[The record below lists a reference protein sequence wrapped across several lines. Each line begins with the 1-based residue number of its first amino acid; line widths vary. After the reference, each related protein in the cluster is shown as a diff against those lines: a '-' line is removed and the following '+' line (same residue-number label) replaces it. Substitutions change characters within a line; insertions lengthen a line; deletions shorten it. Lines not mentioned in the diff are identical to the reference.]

1 MLNKNTTVFHANN
14 VAEVQM
20 ILKNVSG
27 ISVVA
32 GCTEIARRQ
41 SGYALN
47 LPANILSVARIPELS
62 TVNKTERYLEFGS
75 SVTLASLLQLGR
87 KNLPDMLH
95 ECVLGIANPAIRSIA
110 TIGGNIAAKG
120 RRLSAFAPLLAL
132 DAKLEIRTPL
142 EATWIPML
150 RYFSNTGR
158 EHTKTPEFI
167 SKIRVPTQ
175 EWDIS
180 IYRRIG
186 RANMV
191 TDTTSSFAFLVKAQ
205 KNVLADIR
213 IAWAGKFF
221 FRQREFENLM
231 IGRTLPLSE
240 RDMVNLM
247 DKAELFFDRTLF
259 PPSYERSC
267 MLNLIEDS
275 LRLLT

>member
-41 SGYALN
+41 SGFALN
-47 LPANILSVARIPELS
+47 LPANILSVARIAELS
-62 TVNKTERYLEFGS
+62 TVTKTERYLEFGS
-75 SVTLASLLQLGR
+75 SVTLASLLQLGK
-87 KNLPDMLH
+87 KNIPDMLH

-158 EHTKTPEFI
+158 EPTKTAEFI

-205 KNVLADIR
+205 KNILADIR

-221 FRQREFENLM
+221 FRQREFENLI
-231 IGRTLPLSE
+231 IGRSLPLSE

-247 DKAELFFDRTLF
+247 DKAELFFDKTLF